1 MYFPASLLDDRGTS
15 STASDKIGQ
24 CVLYIVRHANVAE
37 DSKGLIRGLLNPPLD
52 AKGKRGAQDVVE
64 FFKDKPISAIYA
76 DDLKR
81 TKQTALPLAAD
92 KELEVQIDPDL
103 RSWDVGTELEGKPI
117 DEHEDEIAELR
128 QQPDK
133 IPVGGQSWG
142 EYCDQVDKFLSRY
155 MWMGL
160 DAESPIALISHGS
173 AIQVIF
179 HQLGE
184 DVNLEDYAAI
194 PIMPGGVCG
203 LYYTRFGARIRVLA
217 GEHENEDA

>member
-52 AKGKRGAQDVVE
+52 AKGKRGAEDVVE
-64 FFKDKPISAIYA
+64 FFKDKPISAIYT

-92 KELEVQIDPDL
+92 KGLEVQIDPDL

-133 IPVGGQSWG
+133 VPVGGQSWG
-142 EYCDQVDKFLSRY
+142 EYQDQVDRWLWKFVH
-155 MWMGL
+155 MGM
-160 DAESPIALISHGS
+160 DAYSPLVAISHGS

-179 HQLGE
+179 QQLGE
-184 DVNLEDYAAI
+184 DVEIGDYSAI
-194 PIMPGGVCG
+194 PLEPAGVAG
-203 LYYTRFGARIRVLA
+203 LFLTRFGLRVRILEGA
-217 GEHENEDA
+217 GDNEDA